1 MECARVL
8 TFRPSRPLVLS
19 LNFPWGPRMNMSS
32 RVAKIL
38 SSSLIVGLC
47 LTPEMMPAQQSAAPA
62 PASNSAQQQ
71 TQPASPAQTPA
82 QPQPSQQSSQPSNQ
96 NRGTTVDPAQAPLQ
110 PVTTY
115 PDASD
120 NQQQEAPGATA
131 PSQAP
136 ASVTT
141 LQDAPQPK
149 KPPAEPVGAAAAEK
163 VPTVGGAASRPAG
176 AAIAPAKQ
184 RQTRSLL
191 LKIGAIAA
199 AGAALGT
206 VYALSRGTPSSA
218 Q

>member
-8 TFRPSRPLVLS
+8 TFHPSRPLVLS
-19 LNFPWGPRMNMSS
+19 LNFPLGARMNMSS
-32 RVAKIL
+32 KVAKIL

-47 LTPEMMPAQQSAAPA
+47 LTPEMMPAQRPAAPA

-82 QPQPSQQSSQPSNQ
+82 QPQPSQPANQ

-163 VPTVGGAASRPAG
+163 VPTVGGAASRPAS

-206 VYALSRGTPSSA
+206 VYALSRGTPSTA
-218 Q
+218 K

>member
-1 MECARVL
+1 MYM
-8 TFRPSRPLVLS
+8 PLK
-19 LNFPWGPRMNMSS
+19 
-32 RVAKIL
+32 VAKIV

-47 LTPEMMPAQQSAAPA
+47 LTPEMMPAQQSTTPA

-71 TQPASPAQTPA
+71 
-82 QPQPSQQSSQPSNQ
+82 PQPSQPSSQPSNQ

-115 PDASD
+115 PHASET
-120 NQQQEAPGATA
+120 QQQEAPGAAA
-131 PSQAP
+131 PAQAP
-136 ASVTT
+136 ANVTT

-206 VYALSRGTPSSA
+206 VYALSRGTPSTA
-218 Q
+218 K

>member
-1 MECARVL
+1 
-8 TFRPSRPLVLS
+8 
-19 LNFPWGPRMNMSS
+19 MNVQSK
-32 RVAKIL
+32 VAKIL
-38 SSSLIVGLC
+38 SSGLIVGLC
-47 LTPEMMPAQQSAAPA
+47 LTPEMMPAQQTQAPT
-62 PASNSAQQQ
+62 PTTNTTQQQ
-71 TQPASPAQTPA
+71 QPASPAQTPA
-82 QPQPSQQSSQPSNQ
+82 QPQPSQQSPQPSNQ

-115 PDASD
+115 PDASES
-120 NQQQEAPGATA
+120 QQQETPGAASTT
-131 PSQAP
+131 QAP
-136 ASVTT
+136 ANVTT

-163 VPTVGGAASRPAG
+163 VSTVGGAASRPAG

-206 VYALSRGTPSSA
+206 VYALSRGTPSTA
-218 Q
+218 K

>member
-1 MECARVL
+1 VL
-8 TFRPSRPLVLS
+8 TFHPSRPPVLS
-19 LNFPWGPRMNMSS
+19 LNFPLGARMNMSS
-32 RVAKIL
+32 KVAKIL

-82 QPQPSQQSSQPSNQ
+82 QPQPSQPANQ

-206 VYALSRGTPSSA
+206 VYALSRGTPSTA
-218 Q
+218 K